1 MNVAILEQ
9 DQPKMD
15 WDGPGYKWNC
25 VPCGTRGA
33 SWMSKP
39 EATKAAEQHAKMKHG
54 AVPNWLN

>member
-1 MNVAILEQ
+1 
-9 DQPKMD
+9 MD